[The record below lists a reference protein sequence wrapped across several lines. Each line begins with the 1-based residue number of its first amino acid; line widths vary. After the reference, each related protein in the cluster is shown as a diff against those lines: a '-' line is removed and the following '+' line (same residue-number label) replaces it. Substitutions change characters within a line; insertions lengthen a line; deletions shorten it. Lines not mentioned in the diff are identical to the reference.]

1 MKKVLVSLLVLA
13 LAMTSVFAAVN
24 VNGVFEAGY
33 TFNKPNNGDWQIGAW
48 GNDNIYSSPVKL
60 NVGISDDAGIW
71 SGSLKGALVADSRL
85 EGNITV
91 DFGKLFLGED
101 SDIAI
106 KLGATAN
113 GRVAGLNAFNNA
125 SGLNTS
131 RIRTNEKGLWFALN
145 VAYGN
150 YVEVQVA
157 GGPKLYLPM
166 KEGKPDSESSN
177 WATDNGDFLASA
189 IVRPIDGLA
198 VSLGYVLNG
207 EGKMIYSKDGGKG
220 ALNAALDANIGKLA
234 NLDFDLGVSAAYKI
248 GFENKY
254 NAVVA
259 AVYGG
264 VDVVDVAIEYG
275 LGIPENDSLKNALY
289 AGVDFNVV
297 ENLLLNVYA
306 GSTNFGVK
314 DSFYVGGNVG
324 YTVSGVTLNA
334 NLQYAGVGADM
345 GDIGGDI
352 GEGAVKAKGFSITPS
367 ISVAW

>member
-33 TFNKPNNGDWQIGAW
+33 TFNKPSNGDWQIGAW

-71 SGSLKGALVADSRL
+71 SGSLKGELVADSRL

-145 VAYGN
+145 VAYGS

-166 KEGKPDSESSN
+166 KGDKPDSESSN
-177 WATDNGDFLASA
+177 WATDDGDFLASA
-189 IVRPIDGLA
+189 IVRPMDGLA

-207 EGKMIYSKDGGKG
+207 EGKMIYTAEGGKG
-220 ALNAALDANIGKLA
+220 ALNAAVDANISKLA
-234 NLDFDLGVSAAYKI
+234 NLDFDLGVSAAYKV

-275 LGIPENDSLKNALY
+275 LGIPENGSLKNALY
-289 AGVDFNVV
+289 AGVDLNVV

-306 GSTNFGVK
+306 GSTDFNTK
-314 DSFYVGGNVG
+314 DTFYVGGNVG
-324 YTVSGVTLNA
+324 YTVSGITLNA
-334 NLQYAGVGADM
+334 NLQYAGAAANMSG
-345 GDIGGDI
+345 IGGDI
-352 GEGAVKAKGFSITPS
+352 GEGAVKATGFSITPS

>member
-1 MKKVLVSLLVLA
+1 MKKVLVSLLVLT

-33 TFNKPNNGDWQIGAW
+33 TFNKPSNGDWQIGAW
-48 GNDNIYSSPVKL
+48 GNDNIYSDPVKL

-71 SGSLKGALVADSRL
+71 SGSLKGELVADSRL

-145 VAYGN
+145 VAYGS

-157 GGPKLYLPM
+157 GGPKLYFP
-166 KEGKPDSESSN
+166 KADSETA
-177 WATDNGDFLASA
+177 WAVDDGDFLASA

-207 EGKMIYSKDGGKG
+207 EGKMIYTPDGGKG
-220 ALNAALDANIGKLA
+220 ALNAAVDANISKLA

-275 LGIPENDSLKNALY
+275 LGIPENGSLKNVLY
-289 AGVDFNVV
+289 AGVDLNVV

-306 GSTNFGVK
+306 GSTDFSTK
-314 DSFYVGGNVG
+314 DTFYVGGNVG
-324 YTVSGVTLNA
+324 YTVSGITLNA
-334 NLQYAGVGADM
+334 NLQYAGAAANMSG
-345 GDIGGDI
+345 IGGDI
-352 GEGAVKAKGFSITPS
+352 GEGAVKATGFSITPS